1 MCSLDV
7 SALFTNVP
15 FDETLNICL
24 DKLYSLADPWA
35 LPRVVIIRKLL
46 EFATKKSHFLFD
58 GKYYDQIDGAV
69 MGSPLGPALANIFIC
84 DFGEKW
90 LVNAK
95 ISPSFWNRYV
105 DDTFTVFNNKDSANE
120 FLHYL
125 NSCHSNI
132 KFTIEFKQNNA
143 IPFLDILVT
152 PNQNNTFMTSIYR
165 KKTCVL
171 SQVSTRNGIP
181 SLHESTK

>member
-1 MCSLDV
+1 M
-7 SALFTNVP
+7 
-15 FDETLNICL
+15 
-24 DKLYSLADPWA
+24 
-35 LPRVVIIRKLL
+35 

-132 KFTIEFKQNNA
+132 KFTIEFKQKYK
-143 IPFLDILVT
+143 DKQILTIRRFGV
-152 PNQNNTFMTSIYR
+152 FMTPFSRRSKITVCG
-165 KKTCVL
+165 KV
-171 SQVSTRNGIP
+171 
-181 SLHESTK
+181 